1 MSEQTKIAA
10 RSWAESTQKS
20 SARSRLRGVHRL
32 AIAEPGSRKAI
43 QIPAGLGER
52 IYEQHVLSASGVA
65 EGFTHTNK
73 LIEDWKQSL

>member
-10 RSWAESTQKS
+10 GAWAEPTQKS
-20 SARSRLRGVHRL
+20 SARSPLRGVHRL
-32 AIAEPGSRKAI
+32 GAVEPGSRKAI

-52 IYEQHVLSASGVA
+52 IYEQHVLSTSGVA
-65 EGFTHTNK
+65 EGFTHANK